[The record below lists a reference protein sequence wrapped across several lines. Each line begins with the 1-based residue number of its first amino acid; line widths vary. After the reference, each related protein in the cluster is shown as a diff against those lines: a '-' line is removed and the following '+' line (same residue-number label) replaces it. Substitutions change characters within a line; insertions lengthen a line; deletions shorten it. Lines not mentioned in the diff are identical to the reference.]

1 MRRNAPVVIV
11 AGGLLTLLVAFI
23 WYSQDV
29 LSNLRSE
36 ARQTA
41 SIYAKVYGA
50 ISDTSSD
57 PGAQTKALV
66 DLGESLKQ
74 LRVPVILTDATGAVQ
89 ATANLPFST
98 GDTTGTTDTPHARAY
113 ADTLDAQNVPVS
125 SGVVTIHIGNT
136 PLISGMRVIPLL
148 MAAVLG
154 VLILSGIV
162 MLRSESAADRER
174 IFAGMARESA
184 HQLGT
189 PLSSMHGW
197 IELLR
202 ERDDP
207 MIAQALPHMESDIER
222 LERVAHRFER
232 IGRPPRRD
240 ALDVVE
246 VARHVVSYF
255 AARVP
260 TLAHPIAIRLDSADG
275 AATVAGDRVLLEWA
289 IESLVKNAIDALAG
303 RGGSVVVGVESM
315 PGGGVRVRV
324 TDDGPGV
331 PRELRRKIFSAG
343 FSTKESGWG
352 IGLALTRR
360 IVEAGHRGRL
370 RLAPSDTGAVF
381 EIVLP
386 G

>member
-1 MRRNAPVVIV
+1 MRRNAPVIIV
-11 AGGLLTLLVAFI
+11 ATGLVTLLVAFV
-23 WYSQDV
+23 WYSQNV

-50 ISDTSSD
+50 VNDTSSD
-57 PGAQTKALV
+57 PGSGTATFM
-66 DLGESLKQ
+66 DLTESLKK
-74 LRVPVILTDATGAVQ
+74 LRVPVILTDSTGMVLADVDM
-89 ATANLPFST
+89 PFS
-98 GDTTGTTDTPHARAY
+98 DDALSSPHVRAY
-113 ADTLDAQNVPVS
+113 ADTLDAENPPVK
-125 SGVVTIHIGNT
+125 SGLVIVHIGNT
-136 PLISGMRVIPLL
+136 PLMRGMRVIPLL
-148 MAAVLG
+148 MVGVLG
-154 VLILSGIV
+154 VLIISGVV
-162 MLRSESAADRER
+162 MLRAESNADRER
-174 IFAGMARESA
+174 IFAGMAREAA

-207 MIAQALPHMESDIER
+207 MIAQALPHMENDVER

-232 IGRPPRRD
+232 IGRPPRLD
-240 ALDVVE
+240 MVDVVE
-246 VARHVVSYF
+246 VARHVVTYF

-260 TLAHPIAIRLDSADG
+260 TLAHPIVITMDAPGWDFP
-275 AATVAGDRVLLEWA
+275 VVGDRVLLEWA

-303 RGGSVVVGVESM
+303 RGGTINVGIQPVD
-315 PGGGVRVRV
+315 GGGIRIRVA
-324 TDDGPGV
+324 DNGPGV
-331 PRELRRKIFSAG
+331 PRELRKKIFSAG

-360 IVEAGHRGRL
+360 IVETGHRGRL
-370 RLAPSDTGAVF
+370 QLAPTETGAVF
-381 EIVLP
+381 DIILP